1 MEFFF
6 DLFLNIPYKE
16 IPLEV
21 PITLEL
27 GILTIF
33 TIFFS
38 FSDIKS
44 RIKEGFQDNKY
55 HRGGHSF
62 KNQEELDTFVS
73 FIDKLQT
80 QMFEL
85 LEVMGDTFRT
95 GLYGGVVL
103 LLLIMLNDLFVKLS
117 FIQLIILFGILVQL
131 WALGLN
137 VHRFKTFYELDSEQE
152 FKEQQLVFESI
163 NKAASIGNYDIL
175 NDILKK
181 QNRKKGLWISLKDNL
196 LSLIKLNIGKR

>member
-1 MEFFF
+1 MGFFAV
-6 DLFLNIPYKE
+6 LVSIPYKE

-44 RIKEGFQDNKY
+44 RIKEGFQNNKNTY
-55 HRGGHSF
+55 PLIS
-62 KNQEELDTFVS
+62 KEEEDTFIS
-73 FIDKLQT
+73 FMDKLQN

-95 GLYGGVVL
+95 GIYGGLML
-103 LLLIMLNDLFVKLS
+103 LLLIILNGFLKLG
-117 FIQLIILFGILVQL
+117 FIQIVTLVGILIQL

-137 VHRFKTFYELDSEQE
+137 VHRFKTFYELDSEKE
-152 FKEQQLVFESI
+152 FKEQQLMFESI
-163 NKAASIGNYDIL
+163 NKAANIGNYEIL
-175 NDILKK
+175 TDILKK
-181 QNRKKGLWISLKDNL
+181 QSQKRGVFRSIKDNIISLTKF
-196 LSLIKLNIGKR
+196 NIGKR

>member
-1 MEFFF
+1 MGIFAV
-6 DLFLNIPYKE
+6 LVNIPYKE

-44 RIKEGFQDNKY
+44 RIKDGFQKNKDVY
-55 HRGGHSF
+55 PLTS
-62 KNQEELDTFVS
+62 KEEEDTFIS
-73 FIDKLQT
+73 FMDKLQN

-85 LEVMGDTFRT
+85 LEVMGDTFRI
-95 GLYGGVVL
+95 GIYGGLML
-103 LLLIMLNDLFVKLS
+103 LLLIISNDLFLKLG
-117 FIQLIILFGILVQL
+117 FIQIVTLFGILIQL

-137 VHRFKTFYELDSEQE
+137 VHRFKTFYELDSEKE
-152 FKEQQLVFESI
+152 FKEQQLMFESI
-163 NKAASIGNYDIL
+163 NKAANIGNYEIL
-175 NDILKK
+175 TYILKK
-181 QNRKKGLWISLKDNL
+181 QSQKKGIFRSIKDNII
-196 LSLIKLNIGKR
+196 SLIKFNIGKR

>member
-1 MEFFF
+1 MGFFAV
-6 DLFLNIPYKE
+6 LVSIPYKE

-44 RIKEGFQDNKY
+44 RIKEGFQNKKDTY
-55 HRGGHSF
+55 PLTS
-62 KNQEELDTFVS
+62 KEEEDTFIS
-73 FIDKLQT
+73 FMDKLQN

-95 GLYGGVVL
+95 GIYGGLML
-103 LLLIMLNDLFVKLS
+103 LLLIILNGFLKLG
-117 FIQLIILFGILVQL
+117 FIQIVTLVGILIQL

-137 VHRFKTFYELDSEQE
+137 VHRFKTFYELDSEKE
-152 FKEQQLVFESI
+152 FKEQQLMFESI
-163 NKAASIGNYDIL
+163 NKAANIGNYEIL
-175 NDILKK
+175 TDILKK
-181 QNRKKGLWISLKDNL
+181 QSQKRGVFRSIKDNIISLTKF
-196 LSLIKLNIGKR
+196 NIGKR